1 MDVQELVGLVP
12 WTFVAQICN
21 LFIQMYL
28 IKRFL
33 FKPVNEMLEKRRA
46 LADAQIREAEQAK
59 ADADAIKTE
68 YEQNMKEA
76 KEKANEIKIKTQE
89 EFELDRQ
96 MLAQEGKMKVQE
108 EYEKKEKD
116 LQVQQRIA
124 QSAEIG
130 RQTKRRMVARD
141 DLLNKLYQD
150 AKDRLAE
157 LSLNDKEKYTAV
169 LKDLIL
175 QGLIKIEEPDI
186 VVRCRKVD
194 MEIVRAVIPE
204 VRDKYVKM
212 MKDECALD
220 VDVTV
225 TLNEDDGKML
235 PPPPDGTPMISCSG
249 GIIME
254 GHSGRLVLDNTFD
267 KRLEVCFHDLKPV
280 TRKCLFPSC

>member
-1 MDVQELVGLVP
+1 MKRIAVIPLIWQP
-12 WTFVAQICN
+12 
-21 LFIQMYL
+21 LFYPVFPRFSESQ
-28 IKRFL
+28 RFL
-33 FKPVNEMLEKRRA
+33 AKYGVNRMSKDDTKKRISQMCEFIKQEA
-46 LADAQIREAEQAK
+46 L
-59 ADADAIKTE
+59 
-68 YEQNMKEA
+68 
-76 KEKANEIKIKTQE
+76 EKANEIKIKTQE

-141 DLLNKLYQD
+141 DLLNALYQD
-150 AKDRLAE
+150 AKDRLAK

-204 VRDKYVKM
+204 VREKYIKM
-212 MKDECALD
+212 MKDECAMD
-220 VDVTV
+220 VEVTV
-225 TLNEDDGKML
+225 TLNEDEGKML

-280 TRKCLFPSC
+280 TRKCLFPSCYACLFTILLSWESLSWN

>member
-1 MDVQELVGLVP
+1 MSRDDTKKRISQMCEFIKQE
-12 WTFVAQICN
+12 
-21 LFIQMYL
+21 
-28 IKRFL
+28 
-33 FKPVNEMLEKRRA
+33 A
-46 LADAQIREAEQAK
+46 L
-59 ADADAIKTE
+59 
-68 YEQNMKEA
+68 
-76 KEKANEIKIKTQE
+76 EKANEIKIKTQE

-130 RQTKRRMVARD
+130 RQTKRRMVARN
-141 DLLNKLYQD
+141 DLLNALYQD
-150 AKDRLAE
+150 AKDRLAK

-204 VRDKYVKM
+204 VREKYIKM
-212 MKDECALD
+212 MKDECAMD
-220 VDVTV
+220 VEVTV
-225 TLNEDDGKML
+225 TLNEDEGKML

-280 TRKCLFPSC
+280 TRKCLFPSCYACLFTILLSWESLSWN